1 MSIKFQYNGYLV
13 ECETPDEAVAI
24 MNRSGKT
31 PTPVASQ
38 TNRVKATRGAVGQE
52 RYRSFI
58 NDLSDNLKKVVIA
71 IGSHAQISMDEV
83 AKVVGA
89 KNNMALSA
97 WITTAVREAQ
107 KRDIEPEQLWE
118 KTGQRGSVKFTATP
132 TLRTAVEGSRE
143 PRLSAVKQTA

>member
-24 MNRSGKT
+24 MSRGGKT
-31 PTPVASQ
+31 PTAVASKP
-38 TNRVKATRGAVGQE
+38 NRVKTTRGAIGQD

-71 IGSHAQISMDEV
+71 IGSHTQIPMDELTKI
-83 AKVVGA
+83 AGA
-89 KNNMALSA
+89 KDNMGLSA
-97 WITTAVREAQ
+97 WITTAVREAK

-118 KTGQRGSVKFTATP
+118 KRGVKGSIKFTP
-132 TLRTAVEGSRE
+132 TTALRTAVESLRE
-143 PRLSAVKQTA
+143 PRISAVKQTA